1 MTSCAMTSE
10 QAAPPVVAPF
20 LGAELY
26 VSPQV
31 AEWERDVY
39 ARQFWHPLLLLS
51 ELPEGAALSRS
62 LLGVE
67 LLLTHPPGVG
77 PRVFLNQCPHRG
89 VALLAPGS
97 AQNPC
102 RKLICPYHGW
112 TYAPDGRLL
121 AAAREAEFCAPF
133 DRRSWD
139 LLPIETALGGPF
151 LWVRLPVH
159 RPDPLQVNAA
169 VAPSL
174 AEQLDLLREQGGW
187 RVAQPGPTPA
197 ASAAPLLWGRRQLS
211 LACNWKVAHD
221 NTLDD
226 YHVAIAHPTTLHRI
240 QGPVSAYRHRF
251 GRWCNLLATPVLGD
265 QPPAA
270 EFLTFS
276 VPPWN
281 HVLLWPDGT
290 TALIG
295 FHPEALDRCRM
306 ELTLAGSPQGAA
318 GAEAQ
323 LEQMTA
329 FLEED
334 RALVESAQHAYGS
347 QGFRPGPPH
356 RLERRILHLQALYR
370 EALGRSGLDQA
381 AATDDCSSSS
391 ARMSR

>member
-1 MTSCAMTSE
+1 MSTSLAT
-10 QAAPPVVAPF
+10 PPPAAPF

-26 VSPQV
+26 VSPRV
-31 AEWERDVY
+31 AQWERDVY
-39 ARQFWHPLLLLS
+39 ARQFWHPLALLT
-51 ELPEGAALSRS
+51 ELPEGAALSRA

-67 LLLTHPPGVG
+67 LLLTHPPGAG

-97 AQNPC
+97 ARNPC

-121 AAAREAEFCAPF
+121 AAAREGEFCAPF
-133 DRRSWD
+133 ERRHWD
-139 LLPIETALGGPF
+139 LSPIEIAEGGPF
-151 LWVRLPVH
+151 LWVRLPARGAETV
-159 RPDPLQVNAA
+159 AA
-169 VAPSL
+169 DLGPSL

-187 RVAQPGPTPA
+187 SVGAPGTPPDPGA
-197 ASAAPLLWGRRQLS
+197 AAVLWGRRQLS

-240 QGPVSAYRHRF
+240 QGPVSAYRHGF
-251 GRWCNLLATPVLGD
+251 GRWCNLLATPLT
-265 QPPAA
+265 PPAA
-270 EFLTFS
+270 GNERPAGDFLTFS

-295 FHPEALDRCRM
+295 FHPEGLDRCRM
-306 ELTLAGSPQGAA
+306 ELTLAGSTPPLA

-323 LEQMTA
+323 LEEMTA

-334 RALVESAQHAYGS
+334 RALVESAQRAYGS
-347 QGFRPGPPH
+347 EGFRPGPAH
-356 RLERRILHLQALYR
+356 RLERRILHHQALYR
-370 EALGRSGLDQA
+370 EALGRSGLDQP
-381 AATDDCSSSS
+381 AATEAGSSSS
-391 ARMSR
+391 GLMSR